1 MTATGRPTLATV
13 AEALGVSR
21 MTVSNAFNRP
31 DQLSPELRERVLAT
45 AQELGYAGPNPVA
58 RTLSRGRTGSIGV
71 VLDAPLTLAFSDPA
85 AVQVLHGVATVCEE
99 RELGMSLVPRIP
111 GHDAALVRTALVDGF
126 VVYCMGDNDPRL
138 DAIIERRLPYALIDH
153 APDSADLTVNIDDRG
168 AARATVEHL
177 IALGHRRFGIVRGWD
192 NPAHGAR
199 RAALSRRPR
208 AAARLAR
215 RDRGRRRRLGRAS
228 RSPAPRTS
236 TCETGRI
243 AGGHLLDRANR
254 PTAIVC
260 VSDVLALGVHAGRRR
275 PRRAGPQ
282 ALSVTGFDDVPE
294 AARAGLTS
302 VRQPHAEKGA
312 AALRLL
318 LDGTDKASVLLP
330 TEFVPRSSTSPV
342 SLNALHRQHPHG
354 RPARL
359 RPRLA
364 APASATP

>member
-1 MTATGRPTLATV
+1 MSSSRPTLATIAQAV
-13 AEALGVSR
+13 GVSR

-45 AQELGYAGPNPVA
+45 AQELGYTGPNPVA

-138 DAIIERRLPYALIDH
+138 EAILERRLPYALIDH
-153 APDSADLTVNIDDRG
+153 APDTANLTVNIDDHA
-168 AARATVEHL
+168 AARTTVDHL

-192 NPAHGAR
+192 NPSQEP
-199 RAALSRRPR
+199 AALHYHVDRERMRGWSDGLE
-208 AAARLAR
+208 AAGIEWDEVAF
-215 RDRGRRRRLGRAS
+215 AS
-228 RSPAPRTS
+228 APDFDM
-236 TCETGRI
+236 ETGRI
-243 AGGHLLDRANR
+243 AGGRLLDRAIR

-260 VSDVLALGVHAGRRR
+260 VSDVLALGVLQAAAERGVAV
-275 PRRAGPQ
+275 PG
-282 ALSVTGFDDVPE
+282 ALSVTGFDDVPD
-294 AARAGLTS
+294 AARAGLTT
-302 VRQPHAEKGA
+302 VRQPHADKGA

-318 LDGTDKASVLLP
+318 LEGTDKASVLLP
-330 TEFVPRSSTSPV
+330 TEFFPRSSTGP
-342 SLNALHRQHPHG
+342 
-354 RPARL
+354 
-359 RPRLA
+359 
-364 APASATP
+364 TP

>member
-1 MTATGRPTLATV
+1 MTTTGRPTLATI

-31 DQLSPELRERVLAT
+31 DQLSPELRERVLAK
-45 AQELGYAGPNPVA
+45 AHELGYGGPNPVA

-153 APDSADLTVNIDDRG
+153 APDAADLTVNIDDRD
-168 AARATVEHL
+168 AARATAEHL

-192 NPAHGAR
+192 NPVAGAR
-199 RAALSRRPR
+199 RAALPRRPR
-208 AAARLAR
+208 ADARLAR
-215 RDRGRRRRLGRAS
+215 RARGRRHRLGRRRVRQRPRLRLRDRPDRRRSPARPRQPPDRDRLRLGRAGA
-228 RSPAPRTS
+228 R
-236 TCETGRI
+236 
-243 AGGHLLDRANR
+243 RA
-254 PTAIVC
+254 
-260 VSDVLALGVHAGRRR
+260 AGRRR
-275 PRRAGPQ
+275 ARRAGPQ
-282 ALSVTGFDDVPE
+282 ALSVTGFDDVPD
-294 AARAGLTS
+294 AARAGLTT

-318 LDGTDKASVLLP
+318 LEGTDKASVLLP
-330 TEFVPRSSTSPV
+330 TEFVPRSSTAPV
-342 SLNALHRQHPHG
+342 P
-354 RPARL
+354 
-359 RPRLA
+359 
-364 APASATP
+364 

>member
-1 MTATGRPTLATV
+1 MTATGRPTLATI

-45 AQELGYAGPNPVA
+45 AHELGYGGPNPVA

-85 AVQVLHGVATVCEE
+85 AVQLLHGVATVCEE

-138 DAIIERRLPYALIDH
+138 DAIIERRLPYTLIDH

-168 AARATVEHL
+168 AARATAEHL
-177 IALGHRRFGIVRGWD
+177 IALDHRRFGIVRGWA
-192 NPAHGAR
+192 NPHHDP
-199 RAALSRRPR
+199 AALHYHVDRERLFGWR
-208 AAARLAR
+208 EGLEAAGVAWDDVAF
-215 RDRGRRRRLGRAS
+215 AS
-228 RSPAPRTS
+228 APDFDF
-236 TCETGRI
+236 ETGRT
-243 AGGHLLDRANR
+243 AGGQLLDRADR
-254 PTAIVC
+254 PTAIIC
-260 VSDVLALGVHAGRRR
+260 TSDVLALGVLQAAADRGV
-275 PRRAGPQ
+275 PVPQ

-302 VRQPHAEKGA
+302 VAQPHAEKGA

-330 TEFVPRSSTSPV
+330 TELVPRSSTSP
-342 SLNALHRQHPHG
+342 SP
-354 RPARL
+354 
-359 RPRLA
+359 
-364 APASATP
+364 